1 MSAPEVIASEAP
13 PTEAP
18 SLPPLSTLTARA
30 RREPRAGLD
39 LSKHIRAAAA
49 CDPLRYNGKVV
60 QVVGLTIESQGPSCQ
75 VGEVCK
81 VHTRGGR
88 AIPAEVVG
96 FRQERVVLMP
106 LGDMSGIE
114 PGCEVVSTG
123 DPLLVPVG
131 RALLGRVLDGLGR
144 PMDGLEPPD
153 CDQLYPV
160 TASPPD
166 PLRRRRIAEPLEL
179 GIRAIDGVLTVG
191 KGQRIGIFSGAG
203 VGKSTLLG
211 MIARNTRA
219 EVNVIGL
226 VGERG
231 REVREFI
238 ERDLGEEGLRRSV
251 VVCAT
256 SDAPAVVRLK
266 AAMTATTVAE
276 FFRDQGVDVILMMD
290 SVTRVA
296 FAQREMGL
304 ALGEPPATRGYT
316 PSVFAMLPRLLERS
330 GCSDRGAITGLYTVL
345 VEGDD
350 MTEPVA
356 DQVKSILDGHI
367 VLSREL
373 AEQNH
378 YPSIDILQSV
388 SRSMPDITTR
398 EHREAANRARD
409 VLATHREAQD
419 LINIGAY
426 VPGSNPKID
435 HARAMIDRV
444 RQYLRQDV
452 NVKSA
457 AEEATEELLLLLGDG
472 VPGQSGTRGGLS
484 LAG

>member
-1 MSAPEVIASEAP
+1 MSAPEVIASEAAASGP
-13 PTEAP
+13 
-18 SLPPLSTLTARA
+18 PPLPTVPRGIRQGT
-30 RREPRAGLD
+30 RAGLD
-39 LSKHIRAAAA
+39 LSRHIRAVAG

-75 VGEVCK
+75 VGEICR
-81 VHTRGGR
+81 VHTRAGR

-114 PGCEVVSTG
+114 AGCEVVSTG
-123 DPLLVPVG
+123 DPLLVPVS

-144 PMDGLEPPD
+144 PMDGLDSPE

-166 PLRRRRIAEPLEL
+166 PLRRQRITEPLEL

-256 SDAPAVVRLK
+256 SDMPAVVRLK
-266 AAMTATTVAE
+266 AAMAATTVAE
-276 FFRDQGVDVILMMD
+276 FFRDEGLDVILMMD

-304 ALGEPPATRGYT
+304 AVGEPPATRGYT

-330 GCSDRGAITGLYTVL
+330 GCSDRGTITGLYTVL

-378 YPSIDILQSV
+378 YPSVDILQSV
-388 SRSMPDITTR
+388 SRSMPDITTK
-398 EHREAANRARD
+398 EHRESANRARD

-419 LINIGAY
+419 LISIGAY

-444 RQYLRQDV
+444 RDYLKQDV
-452 NVKSA
+452 AEKST
-457 AEEATEELLLLLGDG
+457 AEEARDGLLALLGDG
-472 VPGQSGTRGGLS
+472 LPGVSGTRGGV
-484 LAG
+484 GIEG